1 VRTGIAA
8 VDAAGGLRRFS
19 DERGRELL
27 DLEGGPLPDPDTDAP
42 PRLLPMWDST
52 VLAFADRTR
61 LISDE
66 DRRVVIA
73 RNGDTLPTFTVDGM
87 VAGLWWAE
95 AEPGGRTRI
104 VIEPFRPP
112 LRRSDARALE
122 VEGERLAAIVEPL
135 EPRVY
140 ARYQRWRPTPRV

>member
-1 VRTGIAA
+1 
-8 VDAAGGLRRFS
+8 
-19 DERGRELL
+19 
-27 DLEGGPLPDPDTDAP
+27 
-42 PRLLPMWDST
+42 MWDST

-73 RNGDTLPTFTVDGM
+73 SNGDTLATFTVDGV

-95 AEPGGRTRI
+95 ATGGGRSRI

-112 LRRSDARALE
+112 LARADALALE
-122 VEGERLAAIVEPL
+122 REGAAGPVVAPL
-135 EPRVY
+135 EPTVY
-140 ARYQRWRPTPRV
+140 SRYQRWRRAPQT